1 MPDKT
6 SFANWV
12 RDRAMVADTLDPLS
26 PLDDLEPLREL
37 IGDARVVAIGE
48 SAHYVREFYLLRHRL
63 LCFLAERCGFTIY
76 APEAPFTEAHAID
89 AWVQGGTGTV
99 AEVAAA
105 GVAIEL
111 GRCREMHELLTW
123 MRARNRSATTPL
135 RFAGTDVPGSGGS
148 PLPALEQVAAYLQQY
163 DPDALPLLEQAT
175 ALAGSYHDTATFNVL
190 NRYTTLDP
198 AVQDALTARLSRLL
212 LRMETMS
219 AYQRGQHRAQEHTT
233 ALQHLRGAWH
243 LDHLHRD
250 VAGRG
255 LSVGSASRD
264 AFMAETVL
272 QLLEEGSADTRIVVA
287 SHNIHIQRTPE
298 THDGPFGIF
307 SQGYHLAQAL
317 RDDYVAIAVTTNGGR
332 TARIQ
337 PNPEHPQG
345 FEILDRALPP
355 LAEGSVEAAFA
366 TEAPLTIA
374 DLRAAHPVVH
384 DALSFQRM
392 QMEDYFMDV
401 SVFDAFD
408 AVAYIPQTSCTERE
422 P

>member
-12 RDRAMVADTLDPLS
+12 RDRAIVADTLDPLS

-48 SAHYVREFYLLRHRL
+48 SAHYLREFYLLRHRL

-76 APEAPFTEAHAID
+76 ALEAPFTEAHAID
-89 AWVQGGTGTV
+89 AWVQGGPGTV

-111 GRCREMHELLTW
+111 GRCREMHELLMW
-123 MRARNRSATTPL
+123 MRAYNRSATTPL

-163 DPDALPLLEQAT
+163 DPDALP
-175 ALAGSYHDTATFNVL
+175 
-190 NRYTTLDP
+190 
-198 AVQDALTARLSRLL
+198 
-212 LRMETMS
+212 
-219 AYQRGQHRAQEHTT
+219 
-233 ALQHLRGAWH
+233 
-243 LDHLHRD
+243 
-250 VAGRG
+250 
-255 LSVGSASRD
+255 
-264 AFMAETVL
+264 
-272 QLLEEGSADTRIVVA
+272 
-287 SHNIHIQRTPE
+287 
-298 THDGPFGIF
+298 
-307 SQGYHLAQAL
+307 
-317 RDDYVAIAVTTNGGR
+317 
-332 TARIQ
+332 
-337 PNPEHPQG
+337 
-345 FEILDRALPP
+345 P

-374 DLRAAHPVVH
+374 NLRAAHPVVH

-392 QMEDYFMDV
+392 RMEDYFMDV

-408 AVAYIPQTSCTERE
+408 AVACIPQTSCTERE
-422 P
+422 ARRHRSVA